1 MDLVRCCAGTSIRV
15 VPSVSSVNMRY
26 REKGK
31 IIYISSAMEKM
42 NVEDLSST
50 SGVYA
55 SKK

>member
-1 MDLVRCCAGTSIRV
+1 
-15 VPSVSSVNMRY
+15 MRY